1 MEWHESVDAWFNFLR
16 IERNRSAKTLESY
29 GHDLALL
36 LDFASRQGLPEPDA
50 FSPADAQAFLL
61 EVHGRYAGRSHA
73 RILSAVKGFFTFLCE
88 EDDLPGN
95 PFSQHR
101 GPRFNHPLPAV
112 FTDEEIHA
120 VLEVI
125 DLKEPRGVRDHAMIV
140 LMYSTGLRVSELVSL
155 KTTDVDFHRNV
166 VFCIGKRQKMRFI
179 PFGTVARREIEAY
192 LANQRPGFVTR
203 FPDCPYLFPGR
214 TGRPFTRQGVWKMI
228 SGHARAA
235 GIARPLSPH
244 KLRHSFA
251 TVILENG
258 GDVRSVQAML
268 GHADLATTQMYT
280 HVLTKDLVKTHAA
293 HHPRAK

>member
-16 IERNRSAKTLESY
+16 IERNRSAKTIESY
-29 GHDLALL
+29 AHDLALL
-36 LDFASRQGLPEPDA
+36 LDFAKLRSIGTPEG
-50 FSPADAQAFLL
+50 FSPAEAQAFLL
-61 EVHGRYAGRSHA
+61 EVNRQYAGRSHA

-88 EDDLPGN
+88 EDELPGN
-95 PFSQHR
+95 PFAQHR
-101 GPRFNHPLPAV
+101 GPRFNHPLPSV
-112 FTDEEIHA
+112 FTDAEIRA
-120 VLEVI
+120 VLEII
-125 DLKEPRGVRDHAMIV
+125 DLTDSRGVRDHAMIV
-140 LMYSTGLRVSELVSL
+140 LMYSTGLRVSELVGL
-155 KTTDVDFHRNV
+155 KTTDLDFHRNV

-179 PFGTVARREIEAY
+179 PFGTVARHEIEAY
-192 LANQRPGFVTR
+192 LANQRPGLIVR

-214 TGRPFTRQGVWKMI
+214 TGKPFSRQGVWKLI
-228 SGHARAA
+228 SGYARAA
-235 GIARPLSPH
+235 GLQRALSPH

-268 GHADLATTQMYT
+268 GHADLSTTQMYT